1 VEAVEDVDVDVGV
14 VVDDPEV
21 LKDDVLEDP
30 IETELLEDAVLEV
43 DVGAELEEVEEEVV
57 FEGVY
62 FWES

>member
-1 VEAVEDVDVDVGV
+1 MEAVEDVDVDVGV

-21 LKDDVLEDP
+21 LKDAMLEDP

-62 FWES
+62 FRES